1 VAYRQNGELGEL
13 GSSRP
18 VNRMS
23 GLRRTIFAFCIS
35 SVPHLPGFALDVADR
50 FRRSEGKPGFPETR
64 PRKFGAGLGQA
75 AEPGRTFRSVN
86 TRASSIKT
94 SQ

>member
-1 VAYRQNGELGEL
+1 MWLIGKTVNWANWDPAGRSTGCPVCGEQ
-13 GSSRP
+13 SS
-18 VNRMS
+18 
-23 GLRRTIFAFCIS
+23 
-35 SVPHLPGFALDVADR
+35 GFASLPFRISPALRWTLPR

>member
-23 GLRRTIFAFCIS
+23 GLRRTIFGFCIS
-35 SVPHLPGFALDVADR
+35 SVPHLVADR
-50 FRRSEGKPGFPETR
+50 FRRSEGKPGFHETR